1 MRLVGPVANKGFERF
16 NRWFTSR
23 GGVYQT
29 MVVVVALVALEA
41 TGIIHDPHGF
51 WILYWLTVYSAV
63 TQPALA
69 AGARVNEAKL
79 ETVLHRLNQ
88 ADETNAALL
97 TAILNELR
105 AGRPDAAG

>member
-1 MRLVGPVANKGFERF
+1 MRSVSPVANKGFERF

-29 MVVVVALVALEA
+29 LGITVVLVALEA
-41 TGIIHDPHGF
+41 TGVVHDPHGF
-51 WILYWLTVYSAV
+51 WLLYWLTVYSAV

-88 ADETNAALL
+88 ADETSALL
-97 TAILNELR
+97 LTRVVSLLEAQGKAE
-105 AGRPDAAG
+105 P